1 MKGCKSFSVLP
12 SVLSK
17 SRDTPTTQESRALFC
32 TGLGKFFFIH
42 TLNIDG
48 LLDPVFWAV
57 DIFAVQDSM
66 ALIYI
71 GLTYSDNSKKS
82 TLLMPFRP
90 KNRYS

>member
-1 MKGCKSFSVLP
+1 MLP

-17 SRDTPTTQESRALFC
+17 RGDTPTPKKVSALFC
-32 TGLGKFFFIH
+32 TGLRKFFFIH
-42 TLNIDG
+42 TANIDG

-71 GLTYSDNSKKS
+71 GLTYSDNSKKN